1 MGRIV
6 ETRKL
11 YKDTVNEITKN
22 SENWQS
28 FLDSSSWNFKYDFD
42 DQVLIYAQRPDAKA
56 CAEMTEWNK
65 KLKRWVKK
73 GSNGIFVQDKNE
85 NSQFPFRMVFDI
97 SDTYNAIGTE
107 YKLWDIKP
115 EYEQE
120 IIETLEASF
129 GEISAKESLAQ
140 TIYLTAYNM
149 IDDNIQ
155 DYMETIKNHI
165 KGTKLETMEENDIE
179 TIVKVAATS
188 SVAYMMM
195 ARCGINA
202 KEYIEKQDISLI
214 EYFNSYQ
221 VTTTIGAAIS
231 DIAEMG
237 LREIANT
244 VFILQKNERKRNR
257 TFEKS
262 QKEIYA
268 DNENK
273 NIGGIDY
280 ERNNL
285 HKTGGLQYTES
296 SDGTRETT
304 NREIRQNEVEI
315 PKNTQEIR
323 VHDSSNGREI
333 NRTSN
338 RNTGSSNEENRTDN
352 QANGETREDNRRIE
366 SSRPNEMD
374 TDNEQLENDS
384 RGDSNQRTNLR
395 LEVYNEEHH
404 TGFVV
409 VDEKINQILATTT
422 FLLQTNSE
430 IVEFFNKEKDIQ
442 KRANYLKS
450 IFNNDNTEIS
460 IDDSI
465 FNYQKYENGIL
476 FAQNEFKSSI
486 TKDIERAES
495 FVKWEDLTYH
505 YEAMILLHQLKDRY
519 QKPINE
525 IEQQNLIDQNNKI
538 EDFEFSQEFVDRFLQ
553 EGHQNLKFSIYRQFE
568 ESLSTKENIN
578 FLKRMYGE
586 GGSSAAV
593 RRSGIGEW
601 HNAKGIKFNRGYFD
615 KSAREQLFNWNYIAK
630 RIEVLIKLNRY
641 LNPKELEKYPK
652 WLDEQEQAEIMRE
665 SEERLAREQEDI
677 KDKQEN
683 ELAKRVYEFVK
694 PADIY
699 NYSDDSR
706 ALNTDE
712 QNIEIVKAD
721 INDYAN
727 VADYIK
733 ALQNVRDSLNS
744 TDTNR
749 HEVEVLISILDKRV
763 PHYEYHLG
771 DTVYIGAD
779 EYEIASID
787 TNTITLFDPKFPLF
801 NKEMSI
807 DEFER
812 KIQENYS
819 NEHLITKSNISLPEN
834 NKIEQKE
841 NLQVVLEELYKK
853 YNLSEEFEYKFI
865 FDKNNEIESIIINQ
879 DKDFIIYDFMR
890 IISSSLELDIS
901 NEDKIRLEKQ
911 IEYVKEKE
919 RNYIIGKEIHDPL
932 LDGIYVAKEIEEIK
946 DSSDMVIL
954 ERISD
959 KHITKEAISRIHY
972 IIKEQEEKN
981 QKQNIEEI
989 KQEDSNTTN
998 EINLSN
1004 IDLKPTKRKNKI
1016 QDFILHP
1023 EIAERERN
1031 NYKITNNQLG
1041 VGTPRQKFAR
1051 NVEAIK
1057 VLKKCEMENRYA
1069 TQEEQ
1074 EILSQYVG
1082 WGGLQQAFDEHN
1094 SSWTDEYNILKE
1106 LLNEE
1111 EYKQAR
1117 SSTLTAFYTPPLV
1130 INAIYKT
1137 LQNMGL
1143 KEGNILEPSCGVG
1156 NFFGMLPTELENCK
1170 MYGIEIDNITGRIA
1184 QQLYQKSTIAVQGY
1198 EKVDLPDSFFD
1209 VAVGNVPFRR
1219 F

>member
-11 YKDTVNEITKN
+11 YKETVNDITKN

-56 CAEMTEWNK
+56 CAEMEEWNK

-97 SDTYNAIGTE
+97 SDTYNTIGTE

-120 IIETLEASF
+120 VVETLEASF
-129 GEISAKESLAQ
+129 GEISAKKSLAQ
-140 TIYLTAYNM
+140 AIYLTAYNM

-155 DYMETIKNHI
+155 DYMETIKSHI
-165 KGTKLETMEENDIE
+165 KGTKLESMEENDIE

-195 ARCGINA
+195 TRCGINA
-202 KEYIEKQDISLI
+202 KQYIEKQDISLI

-257 TFEKS
+257 TFEKN

-273 NIGGIDY
+273 NIGGIDD

-285 HKTGGLQYTES
+285 HKTGGLQYTKS
-296 SDGTRETT
+296 SDDTRETT

-366 SSRPNEMD
+366 SSRSNEMD
-374 TDNEQLENDS
+374 TDDEQLENSS

-395 LEVYNEEHH
+395 LEVYNEEHN

-465 FNYQKYENGIL
+465 FNYRKYENGIL

-486 TKDIERAES
+486 SKDIERAES

-519 QKPINE
+519 QNPLDE
-525 IEQQNLIDQNNKI
+525 IEQQNSIDENNKI

-553 EGHQNLKFSIYRQFE
+553 EGHQYLKFSIYRQFE

-593 RRSGIGEW
+593 KRSGIGEW

-652 WLDEQEQAEIMRE
+652 WLDEQEKAKIMRE
-665 SEERLAREQEDI
+665 SEKRLAREQEDI

-683 ELAKRVYEFVK
+683 ELAKRVYKFVH
-694 PADIY
+694 PTDIY
-699 NYSDDSR
+699 NYSDNSR

-721 INDYAN
+721 INDNAN

-779 EYEIASID
+779 EYEIASIG

-812 KIQENYS
+812 KLQENYS
-819 NEHLITKSNISLPEN
+819 NDHLIIKDNGDI
-834 NKIEQKE
+834 E
-841 NLQVVLEELYKK
+841 NLE
-853 YNLSEEFEYKFI
+853 
-865 FDKNNEIESIIINQ
+865 KNNENTQAKKEELTPDILPIIFDMLIEYQNVDIDLLRDDDKTFDDKIEMLRDSCEYFSHEFGSFGFNDGSFDINEDRIQ
-879 DKDFIIYDFMR
+879 VDIYRDNNSYSLEWKDFGESFIKYVSKNKEKEKAKELKIQLEKETIDFKVNTGEGDKVFGS
-890 IISSSLELDIS
+890 ISVKQIKESLTKKGYKV
-901 NEDKIRLEKQ
+901 DKKQ
-911 IEYVKEKE
+911 IEINNPISSLGFHYV
-919 RNYIIGKEIHDPL
+919 D
-932 LDGIYVAKEIEEIK
+932 
-946 DSSDMVIL
+946 
-954 ERISD
+954 
-959 KHITKEAISRIHY
+959 
-972 IIKEQEEKN
+972 
-981 QKQNIEEI
+981 
-989 KQEDSNTTN
+989 
-998 EINLSN
+998 INLFED
-1004 IDLKPTKRKNKI
+1004 IKAKLKI
-1016 QDFILHP
+1016 H
-1023 EIAERERN
+1023 
-1031 NYKITNNQLG
+1031 
-1041 VGTPRQKFAR
+1041 V
-1051 NVEAIK
+1051 IK
-1057 VLKKCEMENRYA
+1057 
-1069 TQEEQ
+1069 
-1074 EILSQYVG
+1074 
-1082 WGGLQQAFDEHN
+1082 
-1094 SSWTDEYNILKE
+1094 
-1106 LLNEE
+1106 
-1111 EYKQAR
+1111 
-1117 SSTLTAFYTPPLV
+1117 
-1130 INAIYKT
+1130 
-1137 LQNMGL
+1137 
-1143 KEGNILEPSCGVG
+1143 
-1156 NFFGMLPTELENCK
+1156 
-1170 MYGIEIDNITGRIA
+1170 
-1184 QQLYQKSTIAVQGY
+1184 
-1198 EKVDLPDSFFD
+1198 
-1209 VAVGNVPFRR
+1209 
-1219 F
+1219 

>member
-11 YKDTVNEITKN
+11 YKDTVNEITKS

-56 CAEMTEWNK
+56 CAEMSEWNK
-65 KLKRWVKK
+65 KLKRWIKK

-140 TIYLTAYNM
+140 AIYLTAYNM

-165 KGTKLETMEENDIE
+165 KGTKLEAMEENDIE
-179 TIVKVAATS
+179 TIVKVAANS

-195 ARCGINA
+195 TRCGINA

-257 TFEKS
+257 TFEKN
-262 QKEIYA
+262 QKELYA

-285 HKTGGLQYTES
+285 HKTGGLQYTKS
-296 SDGTRETT
+296 SDDTRETT

-315 PKNTQEIR
+315 PKSTQEIR
-323 VHDSSNGREI
+323 IYDSSNGREI
-333 NRTSN
+333 GRTLNRD
-338 RNTGSSNEENRTDN
+338 TGSSNEENRTDS
-352 QANGETREDNRRIE
+352 QTNGETREDNRRIE

-374 TDNEQLENDS
+374 TDDEQLENDS
-384 RGDSNQRTNLR
+384 RGNSSEGNNLQLNIYKKGGENRTTD
-395 LEVYNEEHH
+395 Y
-404 TGFVV
+404 VV
-409 VDEKINQILATTT
+409 VDEKINQILSSTPY
-422 FLLQTNSE
+422 LKKY
-430 IVEFFNKEKDIQ
+430 NKDIIAYFENEKDIQ
-442 KRANYLKS
+442 KRANFLKN
-450 IFNNDNTEIS
+450 IFNNEYTEIFV
-460 IDDSI
+460 DDKRYGYKT
-465 FNYQKYENGIL
+465 FENGVL
-476 FAQNEFKSSI
+476 FW
-486 TKDIERAES
+486 KDSFLSRNTES
-495 FVKWEDLTYH
+495 FVEWNELTNH
-505 YEAMILLHQLKDRY
+505 FDSMILLNQLRDRFEPP
-519 QKPINE
+519 KSE
-525 IEQQNLIDQNNKI
+525 SEQINLIDESNNTLS
-538 EDFEFSQEFVDRFLQ
+538 DFEFTQEFIDRFLQ
-553 EGHQNLKFSIYRQFE
+553 EQHQEHKFYVYEHFE
-568 ESLSTKENIN
+568 KSLSTKENID
-578 FLKRMYGE
+578 FLKHLYGE
-586 GGSSAAV
+586 GGSSHTV
-593 RRSGIGEW
+593 SGSGIGEM
-601 HNAKGIKFNRGYFD
+601 HNAKGITFNRGYFD
-615 KSAREQLFNWNYIAK
+615 KSAREQLFKWNYIEK
-630 RIEVLIKLNRY
+630 RIKELIKVDRY
-641 LNPKELEKYPK
+641 FNKKEQEEYPK
-652 WLDEQEQAEIMRE
+652 WLEKQEQARIL
-665 SEERLAREQEDI
+665 SNAEEKVANIPVKTQED
-677 KDKQEN
+677 
-683 ELAKRVYEFVK
+683 ELAERVYSFIK
-694 PADIY
+694 PFDLY
-699 NYSDDSR
+699 NYTDDSR
-706 ALNTDE
+706 ALNTD
-712 QNIEIVKAD
+712 QDNIEIVKSD
-721 INDYAN
+721 INDDKN
-727 VADYIK
+727 VIDYVN
-733 ALQNVRDSLNS
+733 ALRKVIEDFDS
-744 TDTNR
+744 TNPQK
-749 HEVEVLISILDKRV
+749 HEAEVLLSILEKRV

-787 TNTITLFDPKFPLF
+787 SNTITLFDPKFPLF
-801 NKEMSI
+801 NKEMNI

-812 KIQENYS
+812 KMQENYS

-841 NLQVVLEELYKK
+841 NLQVVLEDLYKK
-853 YNLSEEFEYKFI
+853 YNLSEEFEYEFI

-890 IISSSLELDIS
+890 IISSSLELNIS
-901 NEDKIRLEKQ
+901 KEDKIRLEKQ

-919 RNYIIGKEIHDPL
+919 RNYIVGKEIDDPL
-932 LDGIYVAKEIEEIK
+932 LDGLYVAKEIEEIE

-959 KHITKEAISRIHY
+959 KHITKQAISRIHY
-972 IIKEQEEKN
+972 IIQEQEEKN
-981 QKQNIEEI
+981 KKPNIEEI
-989 KQEDSNTTN
+989 RQEDSKIESETN
-998 EINLSN
+998 LPK

-1023 EIAERERN
+1023 EVAEQDRN
-1031 NYKITNNQLG
+1031 NYKITNNELG

-1051 NVEAIK
+1051 NIEAIK
-1057 VLKKCEMENRYA
+1057 VLKKCETENRYA

-1106 LLNEE
+1106 LLDEE
-1111 EYKQAR
+1111 EYRQAR

-1156 NFFGMLPTELENCK
+1156 NFFGMLPTELQNCK

-1219 F
+1219 L